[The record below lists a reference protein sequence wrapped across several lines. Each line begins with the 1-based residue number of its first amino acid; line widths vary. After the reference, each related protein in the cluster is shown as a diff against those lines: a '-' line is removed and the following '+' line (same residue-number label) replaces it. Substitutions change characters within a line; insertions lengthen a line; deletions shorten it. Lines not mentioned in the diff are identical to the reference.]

1 MRAIILTKN
10 LKKIKSANYQYE
22 FIYWLGKKFEIYK
35 YGMGYDNYNSEDD
48 FDDIIEKS
56 NFGNNV
62 DIVLFAHT
70 WLQDDPNCQN
80 ISIHKNLNIKK
91 DIPKIGFLNKEYVNL
106 NEKLK
111 FYKENNFDLILTHNH
126 NFKDYENLTGKI
138 FLFSPFASDSEIYF
152 SQKKKKIDLMFSGII
167 SPNYKH
173 EFSETRIKMQK
184 KIFKNYNFFKIKKKE
199 YNDFNIYWNN
209 NLLLKNIIR
218 DRFERLFRD
227 SRLSYANK
235 LSNSKLVFNT
245 LSPSQLINPR
255 FFESLSSGAI
265 PICPETS
272 AFKSISGMNDVVIKV
287 NKNLD
292 DIYEKLSFYSKN
304 KIEFNKISKKA
315 IEFSKNHTWEK
326 RIESLID
333 KINTL

>member
-1 MRAIILTKN
+1 MRAIVLTKN

-22 FIYWLGKKFEIYK
+22 FIDWLGKKFEIYK
-35 YGMGYDNYNSEDD
+35 YGIGYDKYNSKDD
-48 FDDIIEKS
+48 FNEIVEKS
-56 NFGNNV
+56 SFGNKV

-70 WLQDDPNCQN
+70 WLNDDPNYQN

-106 NEKLK
+106 KEKLK

-126 NFKDYENLTGKI
+126 NFKDYENLTGKN
-138 FLFSPFASDSEIYF
+138 FLFSPFASDNKIYF
-152 SQKKKKIDLMFSGII
+152 PKKKKGIDLMFSGII
-167 SPNYKH
+167 TPNYRH
-173 EFSETRIKMQK
+173 EFSDTRIKMQK
-184 KIFKNYNFFKIKKKE
+184 KIFEDYNFFKIKKKE
-199 YNDFNIYWNN
+199 YKNFNIYWNN

-272 AFKSISGMNDVVIKV
+272 AFKSIAGMDNVVIKT

-292 DIYEKLSFYSKN
+292 DIHEKLSFYSN
-304 KIEFNKISKKA
+304 NLIEFNKLSEKA
-315 IEFSKNHTWEK
+315 IKFSKNNTWEK
-326 RIESLID
+326 RIESLIN
-333 KINTL
+333 KIKTL